1 MLYSSPSIFAEAR
14 PDGKTR
20 TPPRTRI
27 DKEYGLLHKF
37 DQQMR
42 VAALRRKIMLEV
54 VALYLVVGAI
64 AGVLAG
70 LLGIGGGLVI
80 VPMLVFCME
89 LQHLPQ
95 ELVMHL
101 ALGTSMA
108 SIMFTSVS
116 SFMAHHRRGAVEWSV
131 VKRIVLGIIAGTYLG
146 THIAAGMSTGALKV
160 FFVIFLYY
168 VCYQMLSGKKPK
180 PSRHLPGNAGMFGA
194 GGVIGVVSSLVG
206 IGGGTLSV
214 PFMVWHNIPIH
225 KAIGTSA
232 AIGFPIAVA
241 GTVGYVVN
249 GWNGPNLPPYS
260 LGFVSLTAL
269 ACIAVMSVL
278 TAPLGV
284 RLAHSLPVGKLKK
297 VFAVILFL
305 VGTRMLISLF

>member
-1 MLYSSPSIFAEAR
+1 MFE
-14 PDGKTR
+14 
-20 TPPRTRI
+20 
-27 DKEYGLLHKF
+27 LL
-37 DQQMR
+37 
-42 VAALRRKIMLEV
+42 
-54 VALYLVVGAI
+54 ALYLVVGAV

-89 LQHLPQ
+89 LQNLPAD
-95 ELVMHL
+95 LVMHL
-101 ALGTSMA
+101 ALGTSLA

-131 VKRIVLGIIAGTYLG
+131 VKRIVAGILVGTYLG
-146 THIAAGMSTGALKV
+146 TYVAAGLSTGALKV

-180 PSRHLPGNAGMFGA
+180 ASRQLPGAAGMFGA
-194 GGVIGVVSSLVG
+194 GNVIGVVSSLVG

-241 GTVGYVVN
+241 GTVGYIVN
-249 GWNGPNLPPYS
+249 GQGVANLPPYS
-260 LGFVSLTAL
+260 LGYVSLTAL
-269 ACIAVMSVL
+269 VAIAVMSVL

-284 RLAHSLPVGKLKK
+284 RLAHSLPVDKLKR

-305 VGTRMLISLF
+305 VGTRMLISLW

>member
-1 MLYSSPSIFAEAR
+1 MRHVLR
-14 PDGKTR
+14 
-20 TPPRTRI
+20 
-27 DKEYGLLHKF
+27 GLHQEGF
-37 DQQMR
+37 MF
-42 VAALRRKIMLEV
+42 EV
-54 VALYLVVGAI
+54 IALYLAVGAV

-89 LQHLPQ
+89 LQNLPQ
-95 ELVMHL
+95 ELIMHL

-131 VKRIVLGIIAGTYLG
+131 VRRIVAGILVGTLLGAWV
-146 THIAAGMSTGALKV
+146 AAQMSTGALKI

-180 PSRHLPGNAGMFGA
+180 PSRVMPGAAGMFGA
-194 GGVIGVVSSLVG
+194 GNVIGVVSSLVG

-241 GTVGYVVN
+241 GTVGYIMN
-249 GWNGPNLPPYS
+249 GWGVDSLPPYS
-260 LGFVSLTAL
+260 LGYVSLVAL
-269 ACIAVMSVL
+269 VSIAVMSVI

-284 RLAHSLPVGKLKK
+284 RLAHSLPVDKLKR
-297 VFAVILFL
+297 VFALILFL
-305 VGTRMLISLF
+305 VGTKMLISLF

>member
-1 MLYSSPSIFAEAR
+1 
-14 PDGKTR
+14 
-20 TPPRTRI
+20 
-27 DKEYGLLHKF
+27 
-37 DQQMR
+37 
-42 VAALRRKIMLEV
+42 MLEV
-54 VALYLVVGAI
+54 VALYLAVGAV

-80 VPMLVFCME
+80 VPMLVFCLE
-89 LQHLPQ
+89 LQKQPQ
-95 ELVMHL
+95 ELIMHL

-116 SFMAHHRRGAVEWSV
+116 SFMAHHRRGAVDWSV
-131 VKRIVLGIIAGTYLG
+131 VRRIVAGILVGAFLGAYV
-146 THIAAGMSTGALKV
+146 AAWLSTEALKI

-168 VCYQMLSGKKPK
+168 VCYQMLTGKKPK
-180 PSRHLPGNAGMFGA
+180 ASRQMPGPAGMFGA
-194 GGVIGVVSSLVG
+194 GGVIGAVSSLVG

-225 KAIGTSA
+225 RAIGTSA

-249 GWNGPNLPPYS
+249 GWGLPTLPPYS
-260 LGFVSLTAL
+260 LGYVSLTAL
-269 ACIAVMSVL
+269 VSIAVMSVL

-284 RLAHSLPVGKLKK
+284 RLAHSLPVDRLKR
-297 VFAVILFL
+297 VFAVVLFL
-305 VGTRMLISLF
+305 VGTRMLISLL